1 LTFNTVAHPP
11 LRGTFSIAFGTNFA
25 HFSDGPGELSEWEID
40 DPNARIDRS
49 DHRLSFKDSGSSS
62 HC

>member
-1 LTFNTVAHPP
+1 MSGEV
-11 LRGTFSIAFGTNFA
+11 TFSPREEVPIAFGTNFA